1 MAGGPTLPPS
11 APENSAP
18 GNRSAEP
25 ESLPGPPAPDC
36 TPEARRLAATNWR
49 RGLHRKFRRHAGLQA
64 RAATILH
71 RVSAGTWQDG
81 TIHAGNLA
89 YMSLLAIFPFFILG
103 AGGLHLLGDAGAGA
117 ASLTTLL
124 TGLPPTVRHVIEPVV
139 NTSMA
144 QASGWLLWAGGV
156 VGLWTVSSLIETL
169 RDILRRAYGTQ
180 PTLGFW
186 HARLISSGIIV
197 AAMILLMVSLFTQVA
212 IGTAQGVVAT
222 LFPEFARPLGQ
233 MALTRLL
240 PALGLFVA
248 VLLLFM
254 SLTPAAYRGRRYP
267 KWPGALAF
275 TLWSVAVAA
284 SIPQLLQVMFTY
296 DLIYGSLAGIMI
308 VLFFFWLVGLGM
320 VVSAELNAALAVTPE
335 EERAL
340 LDGAGKDEP
349 EVRETRL

>member
-1 MAGGPTLPPS
+1 MAGGNTLPPGPS
-11 APENSAP
+11 ENRP
-18 GNRSAEP
+18 PRNRNPEP
-25 ESLPGPPAPDC
+25 ERLPGPPVPDC
-36 TPEARRLAATNWR
+36 TPEARRRAATTWR
-49 RGLHRKFRRHAGLQA
+49 RGLRRKMQRHAGLMA
-64 RAATILH
+64 RATTIIV

-81 TIHAGNLA
+81 FIHAGNLA

-144 QASGWLLWAGGV
+144 QASGWLLWAGAL

-186 HARLISSGIIV
+186 HARLVSSGIIV
-197 AAMILLMVSLFTQVA
+197 AAMILLMVSLFAQVA
-212 IGTAQGVVAT
+212 IGAAQGVVET
-222 LFPEFARPLGQ
+222 WFPEFARPLGAI
-233 MALTRLL
+233 ALTRLL

-254 SLTPAAYRGRRYP
+254 SLTPAAYRGTRYP

-284 SIPQLLQVMFTY
+284 AIPQLLRVMFTY

-320 VVSAELNAALAVTPE
+320 VVSAELNATLAVTPE

-340 LDGAGKDEP
+340 LARVENDETDM
-349 EVRETRL
+349 RDKQA